1 MNRTSDRL
9 LRISIGFFLLLP
21 LLALL
26 HEILVI
32 GVATCIESL
41 FASEFVQQIARQL
54 LSSPVHATIMVET
67 LGGVNAKGVLVTGLP
82 GEMLSRFAPGL
93 FIDPHTHT
101 VRAWI
106 NSIVDKNSTVL
117 GFYVTQSI
125 VEFITAILGAL
136 ILQSG
141 LQKRSLR
148 FVLIS
153 ASWFDALRVVVGFFL
168 IAQATVAAFQ
178 LTLSPAFAGLRET
191 GIGVGFSLFLQL
203 DKARYNWLMDQ
214 VLPFLIPTILIL
226 SALACAWLIGKLFYR
241 LTTLGKPIAQRSL
254 TQRAIRKTKLAIALV
269 PLLLVS
275 MIAQDYFGIAAT
287 TLVTSQANAIMPA
300 PVEIAKVELPTPTPV
315 PTATLTPLPTRI
327 ATPTPQAIIL
337 PTVTPSPTATPIR
350 QRQIELRKNG
360 NQFVFVVN
368 GKPTYL
374 TGLNY
379 NVNYT
384 ALAEETKRN
393 FHRRDFELMKNAGV
407 NSIIGWG
414 VYDQTTLE
422 LAHEFGIGVI
432 MPFELDAKGH
442 YENKS
447 YREQIKNDF
456 RKYVLRYKDAPAVWG
471 WNPGG
476 DELLHRMETE
486 YKRTPDKIQIASDF
500 LVELAA
506 LAHTLDPNRVSVIKE
521 PRDWYVPYIEESI
534 RRVRVK
540 KSETDPSKYFI
551 FAVNTYG
558 KPDGVALVLN
568 TTRKSVEDRL
578 GVAFAVGEYAPF
590 GLARNERP
598 AHFVMMWRN
607 VRETSSI
614 GGFAYVFGPDQP
626 NPKAPNPYDP
636 LRLLVSEFSLV
647 DIDGKPVDGA
657 WDALSNYWRM
667 DTTNNS
673 FQTLDAK

>member
-26 HEILVI
+26 HEVLVI
-32 GVATCIESL
+32 VVATRIGAL

-54 LSSPVHATIMVET
+54 LASPVHATIMVET
-67 LGGVNAKGVLVTGLP
+67 LGGVDAKGVLVTGLP
-82 GEMLSRFAPGL
+82 GEILNRFAPGL

-101 VRAWI
+101 VRPWI

-125 VEFITAILGAL
+125 VEFITAVVGAL

-148 FVLIS
+148 FVLKEARS
-153 ASWFDALRVVVGFFL
+153 FDALRVVIGFFL

-203 DKARYNWLMDQ
+203 DQARYNWLMDQ
-214 VLPFLIPTILIL
+214 VLPLLIPTMLIL
-226 SALACAWLIGKLFYR
+226 SALACAWLIGKVLYR
-241 LTTLGKPIAQRSL
+241 LGKNSQPPSL
-254 TQRAIRKTKLAIALV
+254 ARRVIRKTKLAIALV
-269 PLLLVS
+269 PVLFLSTMSQPYL
-275 MIAQDYFGIAAT
+275 GIAGT
-287 TLVTSQANAIMPA
+287 TLVNSEPKSVAPA
-300 PVEIAKVELPTPTPV
+300 PVAIANVELPAPT
-315 PTATLTPLPTRI
+315 PTATPTSAPTRA
-327 ATPTPQAIIL
+327 ATPTPQAITL
-337 PTVTPSPTATPIR
+337 RMPTATFIPTATPIR
-350 QRQIELRKNG
+350 QRRIELQKNG

-384 ALAEETKRN
+384 ALAGETKRQL
-393 FHRRDFELMKNAGV
+393 HRRDFELMKNAGV
-407 NSIIGWG
+407 NSVIGWG

-456 RKYVLRYKDAPAVWG
+456 RKYVLQYKDAPAVWG

-486 YKRTPDKIQIASDF
+486 HKRTPDKIQIASDF
-500 LVELAA
+500 LVELAS
-506 LAHTLDPNRVSVIKE
+506 LAHSLDPHHVSVVKE
-521 PRDWYVPYIEESI
+521 PRDWYVPYVEESI
-534 RRVRVK
+534 RRVRAK
-540 KSETDPSKYFI
+540 KSEPDPSQYFV

-568 TTRKSVEDRL
+568 TARKSVEERL

-590 GLARNERP
+590 GLARHERP
-598 AHFVMMWRN
+598 AHFTAMWRT

-647 DIDGKPVDGA
+647 DIEGKPVDGS
-657 WDALSNYWRM
+657 WDALSHYWRM
-667 DTTNNS
+667 NTTNHS